1 MEQNQGFWQ
10 KYWYYLLVVAVVVLV
25 IVLIA
30 AQPGPDEEGA
40 QEEQTNTQNTD
51 TDAPENQNHDG
62 AVNGGQTGANGGT
75 VTGNV
80 SARGTLRTSDDAG
93 KGNLVIE
100 SDKGRI
106 YIHTV
111 RDFSALLDKD
121 VTLNAEGALQ
131 SFVFLGLAETGVTPA
146 DNNATGGPAPEEA
159 SKPVQINGTLAASAD
174 TSRGNYLILTD
185 TTKVYLQSV
194 RDYSAWIGTDVELSA
209 SGTIESFINAKLTR
223 K

>member
-30 AQPGPDEEGA
+30 AQRGPDEEGA
-40 QEEQTNTQNTD
+40 QEEQTNTQNSD
-51 TDAPENQNHDG
+51 TDAPENQNQDG

-80 SARGTLRTSDDAG
+80 SARGTLRTSDDAA

-100 SDKGRI
+100 SDQGRI
-106 YIHTV
+106 YIQTA
-111 RDFSALLDKD
+111 RDFSAHLDKD

-146 DNNATGGPAPEEA
+146 DSNATGGPAPEEQGEVRESGRLEA
-159 SKPVQINGTLAASAD
+159 SDDAA
-174 TSRGNYLILTD
+174 RGNYQIITAD
-185 TTKVYLQSV
+185 TKIYLQSV

>member
-30 AQPGPDEEGA
+30 AQRGPDEEGA
-40 QEEQTNTQNTD
+40 QEEQTNTQNSD
-51 TDAPENQNHDG
+51 TDAPENQNQDG

-80 SARGTLRTSDDAG
+80 SARGTLRTSDDAA

-100 SDKGRI
+100 SDQGRI
-106 YIHTV
+106 YIQTA
-111 RDFSALLDKD
+111 RDFSAHLDKD

-146 DNNATGGPAPEEA
+146 DSNATGGPAPEEA
-159 SKPVQINGTLAASAD
+159 SKPVQITGTLAASD
-174 TSRGNYLILTD
+174 DMSRGNYLILTD
-185 TTKVYLQSV
+185 TGKVYLQSV
-194 RDYSAWIGTDVELSA
+194 RDYTAWYQSEVNLSA
-209 SGTIESFINAKLTR
+209 DGTIESFTNAILT
-223 K
+223 KK

>member
-30 AQPGPDEEGA
+30 SQRGPDENDA
-40 QEEQTNTQNTD
+40 QEEQTNTQN
-51 TDAPENQNHDG
+51 EGKQGQNQNG
-62 AVNGGQTGANGGT
+62 SVNGGQTSANGAT
-75 VTGNV
+75 VTGSV
-80 SARGTLRTSDDAG
+80 TARGTLRTSDDTS
-93 KGNLVIE
+93 KGNLMIE
-100 SDKGRI
+100 SDQGKV
-106 YIHTV
+106 YIQTA

-121 VTLNAEGALQ
+121 VTLNAEGTLQ
-131 SFVFLGLAETGVTPA
+131 SFTFLGLAETGATAA
-146 DNNATGGPAPEEA
+146 DDTATGGPAPEEQGEVRESGRLEA
-159 SKPVQINGTLAASAD
+159 SDDAA
-174 TSRGNYLILTD
+174 RGNYQIITAD
-185 TTKVYLQSV
+185 TKIYLQSV